1 MANPEIHDCNSIQ
14 ISINSNMLSTTGIDL
29 TNGVVATDTV
39 RKVANLLFTCTLSE
53 TNDFA
58 EFDLDLYNGSTLLA
72 NLATNMKIYKGNTI
86 CLVDR
91 TSPIILTEGM
101 KLRAREKSGSGS
113 AGGSNINFYCVEEV
127 YSNV

>member
-1 MANPEIHDCNSIQ
+1 MANPEIQNCNSIQ
-14 ISINSNMLSTTGIDL
+14 ISIRSNMLSTTGVDL
-29 TNGVVATDTV
+29 TNGVVETDTV

-58 EFDLDLYNGSTLLA
+58 EFDLNLYNGSTLLA
-72 NLATNMKIYKGNTI
+72 NLATNVKIYKGNTI

-91 TSPIILTEGM
+91 TCPITLTEGM
-101 KLRAREKSGSGS
+101 KLRANETSGSGGS
-113 AGGSNINFYCVEEV
+113 QGSNINFYCVEEV

>member
-1 MANPEIHDCNSIQ
+1 MANPEIHNCNSIQ
-14 ISINSNMLSTTGIDL
+14 IKISSNMLSTTGVDI
-29 TNGVVATDTV
+29 TNGVETDTV

-91 TSPIILTEGM
+91 TSSITLTEGM

-113 AGGSNINFYCVEEV
+113 AGGSNINFYIVEEV